1 MAAQSPALQDASTP
15 DSITLPGVLPA
26 ELPKSDG
33 IEKAQH
39 AQPGQADES
48 AASGVPAA
56 QMVHEPEQAQ
66 RQDSALEGET
76 YYDAVPVQALVVPL
90 AIAAASS
97 AVPAQASPSMQI
109 EPRQAEPVQEG
120 PSHPEAQRQEPPQNF
135 EVFESIQASTAAQ
148 RLGQISGAAKPGMME
163 SPAAAAGSM
172 QSAGP
177 ERHVAVNLRCAWYQY
192 SVT

>member
-1 MAAQSPALQDASTP
+1 MMPSQCRPWWCP
-15 DSITLPGVLPA
+15 LP
-26 ELPKSDG
+26 S
-33 IEKAQH
+33 Q
-39 AQPGQADES
+39 Q
-48 AASGVPAA
+48 
-56 QMVHEPEQAQ
+56 
-66 RQDSALEGET
+66 
-76 YYDAVPVQALVVPL
+76 
-90 AIAAASS
+90 
-97 AVPAQASPSMQI
+97 PAQLCQHRPPQSPSMQI